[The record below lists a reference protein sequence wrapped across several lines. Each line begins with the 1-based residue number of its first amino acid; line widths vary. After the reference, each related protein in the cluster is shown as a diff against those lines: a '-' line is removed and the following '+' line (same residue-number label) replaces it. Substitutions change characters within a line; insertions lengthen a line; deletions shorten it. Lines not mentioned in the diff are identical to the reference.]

1 MFVQTREELLKSL
14 REAKPELARRYGLVN
29 IYIFGSF
36 SKDNADLSS
45 DVDLLIDI
53 QEPKF
58 DSLAGIKIYLE
69 DKLGRSVD
77 LVRNRPG
84 LRKSFIERI
93 QKDMIHV

>member
-14 REAKPELARRYGLVN
+14 REAKPELARKYGLMN
-29 IYIFGSF
+29 IYVFGSF
-36 SKDNADLSS
+36 SKDSADLNS
-45 DVDLLIDI
+45 DVDLLIDV

-58 DSLAGIKIYLE
+58 DSIAGIKIYLE

-77 LVRNRPG
+77 LVRNRPS

-93 QKDMIHV
+93 RKDMIHV